1 MAVLKPRTRLVYF
14 RVSEEEFQQFNRIC
28 ESEGV
33 RCLSD
38 LIRSAMERVV
48 SGPSATGNES
58 VALHLRSVDD
68 RIGQLAAELRR
79 LSDLIRPAAPGQDP
93 PGQDPPDLVPRDL
106 VPSEKRFAVS
116 EKERTD
122 AQCA

>member
-38 LIRSAMERVV
+38 LVRSAMERVV
-48 SGPSATGNES
+48 NGPALNGNES
-58 VALHLRSVDD
+58 VAIHLRSVDD
-68 RIGQLAAELRR
+68 RIAQLAAELRR
-79 LSDLIRPAAPGQDP
+79 LSDFILRAAVPNQDS
-93 PGQDPPDLVPRDL
+93 PDLNSSD
-106 VPSEKRFAVS
+106 KRLAAS
-116 EKERTD
+116 EKERVD
-122 AQCA
+122 AKCA